1 MLRSV
6 RTDWLFAL
14 AVAAYVL
21 IDFASPQV
29 PGAFVF
35 DADRSV
41 DVVVTSGH
49 CFHSDGSSSPV
60 VASRPDPVRA
70 GEVKIAAPA
79 PARIA
84 APVEWFVP
92 LRKAHCGSSERS
104 VLAESH

>member
-29 PGAFVF
+29 PAAFVF

-41 DVVVTSGH
+41 DGVVMTGH
-49 CFHSDGSSSPV
+49 GVRVDGSSLV
-60 VASRPDPVRA
+60 VAPTRDPVRV
-70 GEVKIAAPA
+70 GEVKIAPPA
-79 PARIA
+79 QARIA
-84 APVEWFVP
+84 APVQWFVA
-92 LRKAHCGSSERS
+92 LRKAHCGSFDRS